1 MMDKFKIAMAKE
13 RSQPLIDDQS
23 GPKPQRQEALEPGTV
38 QRLIDLDSLMK
49 SYFKD
54 QIQEKLGLLGQVE
67 TD

>member
-1 MMDKFKIAMAKE
+1 MDKFKIAMAKE
-13 RSQPLIDDQS
+13 RSQTLIDDQS
-23 GPKPQRQEALEPGTV
+23 GPKPQRQGALEPGTV

>member
-1 MMDKFKIAMAKE
+1 MDKFKIAMAKE
-13 RSQPLIDDQS
+13 RSQTLIDDQS
-23 GPKPQRQEALEPGTV
+23 APKPQRQEALEPGTM

-54 QIQEKLGLLGQVE
+54 QIQEKLGLLGQAE